1 MVRELHQS
9 MWEFPTRQ
17 NYMISTL
24 KFWKNLGL
32 SMVILGGL
40 SVMTVPAHAQM
51 LYSRRTIMSA
61 QMRLAA
67 KGYYRG
73 PINGRYNRRTVR
85 ALRNFQFNRGIAQT
99 GRLNLTTCSLLGSS
113 CGAMH

>member
-1 MVRELHQS
+1 MNCN
-9 MWEFPTRQ
+9 F
-17 NYMISTL
+17 

-32 SMVILGGL
+32 SLVVLSGL
-40 SVMTVPAHAQM
+40 TVMTVPANAQM
-51 LYSRRTIMSA
+51 LYSRGTIMSA

-99 GRLNLTTCSLLGSS
+99 GRLNTTTCTLLGSS
-113 CGAMH
+113 CGLMH